1 MAEATVSRTTY
12 YLVTA
17 ALIMLLI
24 LTYGVYHLQ
33 LGAWG
38 IVVAMT
44 IAFSKALLI
53 LLFFM
58 HVRYSS
64 NLTKVAAFAGVFWL
78 SILFLLTFSDYFSR
92 SWLAVEPWL
101 P

>member
-1 MAEATVSRTTY
+1 MAEATVSRKTY

-17 ALIMLLI
+17 ALMVLLA
-24 LTYGVYHLQ
+24 LTYGVYYLQ
-33 LGAWG
+33 LGTWG
-38 IVVAMT
+38 IVVAMA

-78 SILFLLTFSDYFSR
+78 LILFLLTFSDYFSR